1 MSRQEVVQSH
11 MEVLMAN
18 VLGVEQLIVAPDGE
32 VAVSTELGS
41 YSVRVRER
49 DEPHLEVY
57 SVVLTDVDAD
67 PGLFEALNDI
77 NSRLSHC
84 RAFWYRGR
92 VVIAGELVGFA
103 ADEDSLSCLCT
114 EVAHHVDTDGPQ
126 LASVFGGK
134 TLAQRE
140 EEEDA

>member
-1 MSRQEVVQSH
+1 MSRQAVVQSH
-11 MEVLMAN
+11 MEVLMQE
-18 VLGVEQLIVAPDGE
+18 VLAVDELIVSPDDE
-32 VAVSTELGS
+32 VVVATETGS

-49 DEPHLEVY
+49 EEPHIEVY

-77 NSRLSHC
+77 NHRLSHC

-92 VVIAGELVGFA
+92 VVLAGELVGA
-103 ADEDSLSCLCT
+103 SADEQSLECLCN
-114 EVAHHVDTDGPQ
+114 EIAFHVEHDGPQ

-134 TLAQRE
+134 TYSQRD
-140 EEEDA
+140 EEDE